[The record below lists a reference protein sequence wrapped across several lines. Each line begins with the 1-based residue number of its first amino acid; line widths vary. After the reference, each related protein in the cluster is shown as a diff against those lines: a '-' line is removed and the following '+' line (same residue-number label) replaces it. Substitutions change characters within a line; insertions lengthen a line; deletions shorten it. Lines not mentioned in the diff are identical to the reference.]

1 MNKTAIKVLLVDD
14 HTLVRAGLKRV
25 LEETPDIDVVA
36 EASNGIDAIVEFER
50 VVPDV
55 VILDIS
61 MPDMD
66 GLETTKKL
74 ISEHPDARI
83 LVLTVYPEDYY
94 AARVIKAGALGYLTK
109 GTSTME
115 LHDAVRTVASGKR
128 SLSQKSKDILIL
140 QLLDKHTDFDSIQ
153 DLSDRELQVLCLL
166 AGGKKTREVANE
178 LGLSVKTIET
188 YRARVL
194 GKLHLHTNLDIV
206 RFAYQNKLV

>member
-1 MNKTAIKVLLVDD
+1 MNKSAIKVLLVDD

-188 YRARVL
+188 YRARIL
-194 GKLHLHTNLDIV
+194 SKLHLHTNLDIV